1 MEKYGVGSSDL
12 ILSLRDEEARLMQK
26 VSALMSQK
34 TASLGQQLPEV
45 EARLTLVRQKI
56 AEYDLRK

>member
-12 ILSLRDEEARLMQK
+12 ILSLRDEEARLMQE

-34 TASLGQQLPEV
+34 TASFGQQLPEV

-56 AEYDLRK
+56 TEYDLRK

>member
-12 ILSLRDEEARLMQK
+12 ILSLRDEEARLMQE

-34 TASLGQQLPEV
+34 TASFGHQLPEV

-56 AEYDLRK
+56 TEFDLRK

>member
-12 ILSLRDEEARLMQK
+12 ILSLRDEEARLMQE

-34 TASLGQQLPEV
+34 TASLGLQLPEV
-45 EARLTLVRQKI
+45 EARLTLVREKI
-56 AEYDLRK
+56 TEYDLRK